1 MTISGFAAYVKQ
13 LWKNKPD
20 VSTPLSAERLLHM
33 EDGIKMTSDAIEAI
47 AAAVVSQITN
57 DPNKIASM
65 AALYTVN
72 QKIGNVANL
81 PNNAADVVTA
91 IAQQN
96 SNLNGYKIYN
106 SLADIGITSN
116 TTTLN
121 AVMVALKNKGP
132 INSFIFFFSQGSLT
146 TGITDLPISY
156 GLLTVIGAGGRVRV
170 RIYSNDRVFAC
181 IANTNDMVTI
191 TADDLHEVPE
201 KVVDALTG
209 NATADHYKALSAY
222 QGYLLNQKFGN
233 IQILSI
239 ATLNVGTTTSAADGA
254 TWSNMNGTIT
264 AVSGAT
270 GYYFIP
276 LSCNFGFVTRVSVS
290 GTTVTCSAMNA
301 SGGSHSCAI
310 VGLVVAYKKL
320 K

>member
-1 MTISGFAAYVKQ
+1 M
-13 LWKNKPD
+13 
-20 VSTPLSAERLLHM
+20 
-33 EDGIKMTSDAIEAI
+33 
-47 AAAVVSQITN
+47 
-57 DPNKIASM
+57 
-65 AALYTVN
+65 
-72 QKIGNVANL
+72 
-81 PNNAADVVTA
+81 VT
-91 IAQQN
+91 QQN

-106 SLADIGITSN
+106 GLADIGITSN

-132 INSFIFFFSQGSLT
+132 INSFIFFFNQGSLT
-146 TGITDLPISY
+146 TGITDLPIGY
-156 GLLTVIGAGGRVRV
+156 GLLTVIGAGGRVQV
-170 RIYSNDRVFAC
+170 RIHSNDRAYAC
-181 IANTNDMVTI
+181 VTSTTDMTTI
-191 TADDLHEVPE
+191 TTGSLHEVPE

-239 ATLNVGTTTSAADGA
+239 ATLNVSTTASAANGA
-254 TWSNMNGTIT
+254 TWSGIKGTIT

-276 LSCNFGFVTRVSVS
+276 LSCNFGFVTSVSVS

-301 SGGSHSCAI
+301 SGGSHSCVI